1 MSQWWDAWMSVPRSR
16 RRKLLLLLAALI
28 FLGGIL
34 WAVRSVLWPYAL
46 GLALAYILAPIAGV
60 IESGF
65 RYLGEFR
72 RLKFLNRVARLVS
85 IIITYLLVIAILVG
99 FFSIVVPMVIR
110 QGKTLWDQRETV
122 WKYISDFGRD
132 VIAQYQLLPDPV
144 KVRVEETIGRFSEM
158 LGGIIQQ
165 AVEGTAVVISYTF
178 SLVLA
183 ILIIPFWTFYL
194 LLDSDEISSSLHR
207 SVPDILRE
215 DVSKIVTLVD
225 TVFSSYLRGQLFLGV
240 IIGII
245 STIVFSIMGVNFS
258 VLLGLIAGIFEM
270 VPNIGPVLGAIPAIL
285 VALSQ
290 DPILALWVTVYA
302 FAVQQ
307 VENLFISPQVIG
319 ETLKLHPVV
328 VMVVLVIGSEISG
341 LVGLFLA
348 PVVTAALRDL
358 FRYIYYRLGPNPLSP
373 EGALRRVWT
382 GELFDLRI

>member
-1 MSQWWDAWMSVPRSR
+1 MSRWWDAWMSVPRSR
-16 RRKLLLLLAALI
+16 RRKLVLLLAAVI
-28 FLGGIL
+28 FLGWIL
-34 WAVRSVLWPYAL
+34 WAVRAVLWPYAL
-46 GLALAYILAPIAGV
+46 GLTLAYILAPIVGL

-65 RYLGEFR
+65 RRIGEYP
-72 RLKFLNRVARLVS
+72 RLKFVNRIARMIS
-85 IIITYLLVIAILVG
+85 IVITYLLVIAILVG

-110 QGKTLWDQRETV
+110 QGRTLWEQRETV
-122 WKYISDFGRD
+122 WAYISNFGRD
-132 VIAQYQLLPDPV
+132 MIAQYQLLPDAI
-144 KVRVEETIGRFSEM
+144 KVRVEETVGRFSEM

-194 LLDSDEISSSLHR
+194 LLDANKISSSLRR
-207 SVPDILRE
+207 SVPDVLRE
-215 DVSKIVTLVD
+215 DAMKIIVLVD

-245 STIVFSIMGVNFS
+245 STIVFTIMGVNFS
-258 VLLGLIAGIFEM
+258 VLLGLISGIFEM

-290 DPILALWVTVYA
+290 DPVLALWVIGYA
-302 FAVQQ
+302 FIVQQ
-307 VENLFISPQVIG
+307 LENLFITPQVIG
-319 ETLKLHPVV
+319 ETLQLHPVV
-328 VMVVLVIGSEISG
+328 IMVVLVIGSEISG

-358 FRYIYYRLGPNPLSP
+358 FRYVSYRLGPNPLSP
-373 EGALRRVWT
+373 EGALRRVWA

>member
-1 MSQWWDAWMSVPRSR
+1 MSQWWDAWMLVPRSR

-28 FLGGIL
+28 FLGAIV
-34 WAVRSVLWPYAL
+34 WSVRSVLWPYAL
-46 GLALAYILAPIAGV
+46 GLSMAYILAPIV
-60 IESGF
+60 QLIESGF
-65 RYLGEFR
+65 RRLGEFR
-72 RLKFLNRVARLVS
+72 RLKFLNRIARFASVL
-85 IIITYLLVIAILVG
+85 ITYLLVIAILVG

-110 QGKTLWDQRETV
+110 QGQSLWEQRETV
-122 WKYISDFGRD
+122 WEYISDFGKD
-132 VIAQYQLLPDPV
+132 MIAQYQLLPDAI

-207 SVPDILRE
+207 SVPDIFRK
-215 DVSKIVTLVD
+215 DASKIVALAD
-225 TVFSSYLRGQLFLGV
+225 TVFSSYLRGQLFLGM

-245 STIVFSIMGVNFS
+245 STVVFSIMGVNFA

-270 VPNIGPVLGAIPAIL
+270 IPNIGPVLGAIPAIL

-307 VENLFISPQVIG
+307 LENLFISPQVIG

-328 VMVVLVIGSEISG
+328 VMVVLVIGSEIGG
-341 LVGLFLA
+341 LAGLFLA

-358 FRYIYYRLGPNPLSP
+358 FRYIYYRLGPEPNPP
-373 EGALRRVWT
+373 EAALRRVWS
-382 GELFDLRI
+382 GEMFDLQI

>member
-1 MSQWWDAWMSVPRSR
+1 MSHWWDAWMSVPKSR
-16 RRKLLLLLAALI
+16 RRKLLLLLATVI
-28 FLGGIL
+28 FLGAVL
-34 WAVRSVLWPYAL
+34 WSVRTVLWPYAL
-46 GLALAYILAPIAGV
+46 GLSLAYILAPV
-60 IESGF
+60 VQLIESGF
-65 RYLGEFR
+65 RFLGEFR
-72 RLKFLNRVARLVS
+72 RLKFLNPVARLIS

-110 QGKTLWDQRETV
+110 QGRSLWEQRETV
-122 WKYISDFGRD
+122 WEYISDFGRD
-132 VIAQYQLLPDPV
+132 MIAQYQLLPDPI
-144 KVRVEETIGRFSEM
+144 KVRVEETVGRFSEM
-158 LGGIIQQ
+158 LGRIIQQ
-165 AVEGTAVVISYTF
+165 GVEGTAVVISYTF

-194 LLDSDEISSSLHR
+194 LLDADKISSSLRR
-207 SVPDILRE
+207 SVPHVLRE
-215 DVSKIVTLVD
+215 DILKIVVLID
-225 TVFSSYLRGQLFLGV
+225 TVFNAYLRGQLFLGV

-245 STIVFSIMGVNFS
+245 STIAFSILGVNFA

-290 DPILALWVTVYA
+290 DPVLALWVTVYA

-319 ETLKLHPVV
+319 VTLQLHPVV
-328 VMVVLVIGSEISG
+328 IMVVLVIGSEISG
-341 LVGLFLA
+341 LAGLFLA

-358 FRYIYYRLGPNPLSP
+358 FRYIYYRLGPEPLSP
-373 EGALRRVWT
+373 EAALRRVWA

>member
-1 MSQWWDAWMSVPRSR
+1 
-16 RRKLLLLLAALI
+16 L
-28 FLGGIL
+28 
-34 WAVRSVLWPYAL
+34 
-46 GLALAYILAPIAGV
+46 
-60 IESGF
+60 
-65 RYLGEFR
+65 
-72 RLKFLNRVARLVS
+72 RLVS
-85 IIITYLLVIAILVG
+85 IIITYLL
-99 FFSIVVPMVIR
+99 VIR